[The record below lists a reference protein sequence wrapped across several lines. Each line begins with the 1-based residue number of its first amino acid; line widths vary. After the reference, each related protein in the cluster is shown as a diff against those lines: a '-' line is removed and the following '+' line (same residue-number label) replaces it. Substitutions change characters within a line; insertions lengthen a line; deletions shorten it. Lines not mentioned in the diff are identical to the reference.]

1 MSYALHFINVYKFMQ
16 FVTLK
21 QKKSKLINI
30 FVKTNLGC
38 ILRMDWAQMVA

>member
-1 MSYALHFINVYKFMQ
+1 MSYLLHFVSEYKFMQ
-16 FVTLK
+16 CVTLK